1 MDMDYFY
8 YYGQI
13 EQQKEI
19 SANLDMH
26 IRQPQRSLFYYR
38 SCGSELTNFENN
50 PISLITKILLKYS
63 LVKSIA
69 QMNANVPDGS
79 NNLRDLRVIT
89 SQNLIDVETNG
100 SEIDIKI
107 QYLPMYDAEQK
118 DKIEISLGGL

>member
-13 EQQKEI
+13 DQQKEI

-50 PISLITKILLKYS
+50 PVSFITKTLLKYS

-69 QMNANVPDGS
+69 QMNANVSDGS
-79 NNLRDLRVIT
+79 NNSRDLRVIT
-89 SQNLIDVETNG
+89 SQNLIDVETTG
-100 SEIDIKI
+100 SEVDIKI